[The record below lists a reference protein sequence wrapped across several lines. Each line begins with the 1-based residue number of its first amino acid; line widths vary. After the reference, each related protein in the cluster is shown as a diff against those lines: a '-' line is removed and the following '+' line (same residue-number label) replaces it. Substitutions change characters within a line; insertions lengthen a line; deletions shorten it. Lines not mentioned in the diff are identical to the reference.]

1 MTQSEQLFEKSEHFL
16 PGGVNSPVRAFR
28 NVGGTPVF
36 VKSGKGS
43 HILDEDGNDY
53 IDYVCSYGPGIL
65 GHAYPAVIEAVK
77 QACEQGLTFGA
88 PTKKEYE
95 IASLIHDMMPSMEDA
110 YGKFRNGSGDERHP
124 CGERIYRQRL
134 HCKI

>member
-65 GHAYPAVIEAVK
+65 GLAYPAVIEAVNRHVNRDLPLGRRRK
-77 QACEQGLTFGA
+77 KN
-88 PTKKEYE
+88 TK
-95 IASLIHDMMPSMEDA
+95 LP
-110 YGKFRNGSGDERHP
+110 R
-124 CGERIYRQRL
+124 
-134 HCKI
+134 

>member
-95 IASLIHDMMPSMEDA
+95 IASLIHDMMPW
-110 YGKFRNGSGDERHP
+110 K
-124 CGERIYRQRL
+124 
-134 HCKI
+134 

>member
-77 QACEQGLTFGA
+77 QACDRDLPLGRRR
-88 PTKKEYE
+88 KKNMK
-95 IASLIHDMMPSMEDA
+95 L
-110 YGKFRNGSGDERHP
+110 RR
-124 CGERIYRQRL
+124 
-134 HCKI
+134 

>member
-53 IDYVCSYGPGIL
+53 IVRM
-65 GHAYPAVIEAVK
+65 VRE
-77 QACEQGLTFGA
+77 FW
-88 PTKKEYE
+88 
-95 IASLIHDMMPSMEDA
+95 DM
-110 YGKFRNGSGDERHP
+110 H
-124 CGERIYRQRL
+124 IRL
-134 HCKI
+134 

>member
-53 IDYVCSYGPGIL
+53 IDYVLFVWSGN
-65 GHAYPAVIEAVK
+65 
-77 QACEQGLTFGA
+77 FG
-88 PTKKEYE
+88 TC
-95 IASLIHDMMPSMEDA
+95 I
-110 YGKFRNGSGDERHP
+110 SGCD
-124 CGERIYRQRL
+124 
-134 HCKI
+134 

>member
-43 HILDEDGNDY
+43 HMLDEDGN
-53 IDYVCSYGPGIL
+53 
-65 GHAYPAVIEAVK
+65 
-77 QACEQGLTFGA
+77 
-88 PTKKEYE
+88 
-95 IASLIHDMMPSMEDA
+95 
-110 YGKFRNGSGDERHP
+110 ERHP